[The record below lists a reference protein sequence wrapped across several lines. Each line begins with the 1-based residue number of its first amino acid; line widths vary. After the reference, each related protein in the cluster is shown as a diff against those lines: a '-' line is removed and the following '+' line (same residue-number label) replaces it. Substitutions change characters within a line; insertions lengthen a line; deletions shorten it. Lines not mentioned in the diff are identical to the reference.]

1 MANQQQKTRATK
13 QTHYDDEIDLFELLH
28 FFVKGVR
35 YWLSGGLIFGLI
47 ALIYALVLY
56 PSTYQQQTINDIELD
71 QENLRLV
78 RQVMSAMTVPLED
91 KMQAQ
96 GMEGL
101 YTKITK
107 GGSAYWDETIFGVS
121 GVDLKDKSLD
131 SQAKGRIET
140 VVIALKSD
148 DRDLAKREIDFIRN
162 NIRGVSQYL
171 AVKKYLDNEI
181 INGRID
187 LFNTESQVN
196 RQQLNYERASRQLLA
211 YQALQ
216 NESNDEKDMQII
228 LNLSNEEVTA
238 GDKKELNNISEFSGA
253 KYLPLSNRIVALKSE
268 MADQMES
275 VQISELQIEALR
287 LSQKVL
293 NDLVVTFNTTPYQ
306 GDVIQFSPMIQTIA
320 DYRQQNL
327 DYTREEIAALDNLE
341 LTLIDFDRSGFRFS
355 NSLPM
360 VVEKKSRLLLVIVSG
375 FIGAFLGFLF
385 YTIRS
390 LIDIYRQRYKN

>member
-293 NDLVVTFNTTPYQ
+293 NDLVATFNTTPYQ

>member
-107 GGSAYWDETIFGVS
+107 GGSAYLDETIFGVS

-216 NESNDEKDMQII
+216 NESNDVKDMQII

-293 NDLVVTFNTTPYQ
+293 NDLVATFNTTPYQ